1 MLQRLAIL
9 LGFRDSI
16 SFGLVLAILFFT
28 TPVDSTWAFAPDE
41 DLTARAAVLMD
52 AATGKILYQKEPDL
66 RLPPA
71 STTKV
76 MTAIL
81 TLESG
86 RSFQETLPV
95 SKEATRVPASK
106 LYLQPGQSLSIQELL
121 YGIMLASAN
130 DASMVL
136 AEGIAGSVE
145 RFAELMTKKAHDIG
159 ATNSNFTNPHGL
171 TAADHYSSARDL
183 AIIFRYAM
191 KNATFRE
198 IVQTKFSSVSTTAVV
213 RKKVVPRRISVR
225 NHNRL
230 LWNFDGALGGKTGY
244 THAAQKCFVGAVQR
258 NGTTLIV
265 AILGARD
272 QWGDTKHL
280 LEYGFDNFD
289 SLKAPSLPAGKAT
302 SSEQQVGVRGD
313 RLSAL
318 GAPPTEKDLA
328 QPTDGFILQVGSFR
342 ERARAEILLRQINE
356 KGFDAFVEQTH
367 SQTQRNRLPGA
378 PGSLPRISRGA
389 GNGSRDSQQKRPSG
403 HDPAGSG
410 GAIVA
415 RRSKLSPLDLDHHSI
430 FCHGQPCVQI
440 LGAREHVLAE
450 VGEHK
455 LLACQARQV

>member
-1 MLQRLAIL
+1 MLWRLATL
-9 LGFRDSI
+9 LGFRESI
-16 SFGLVLAILFFT
+16 LFGLVLAIVFST

-76 MTAIL
+76 ITAIL

-106 LYLQPGQSLSIQELL
+106 LYLRPGQSVSIQELL

-171 TAADHYSSARDL
+171 TAADHYSSAKDL

-280 LEYGFDNFD
+280 LEYGFDNFE

-318 GAPPTEKDLA
+318 GALRAADLA

-342 ERARAEILLRQINE
+342 ERARAELLSRQINE
-356 KGFDAFVEQTH
+356 KGFDAFVEQTLVKP
-367 SQTQRNRLPGA
+367 SETAYRVRLGPYRELVEAQETAQEILSKSGHRVMILPVHAA
-378 PGSLPRISRGA
+378 PSSRG
-389 GNGSRDSQQKRPSG
+389 DPS
-403 HDPAGSG
+403 
-410 GAIVA
+410 
-415 RRSKLSPLDLDHHSI
+415 
-430 FCHGQPCVQI
+430 
-440 LGAREHVLAE
+440 
-450 VGEHK
+450 
-455 LLACQARQV
+455 

>member
-1 MLQRLAIL
+1 VFLDDDFERISGPGIEHTFTSGRSATLRCRHLISNSLFLAI
-9 LGFRDSI
+9 
-16 SFGLVLAILFFT
+16 FFIA
-28 TPVDSTWAFAPDE
+28 TPVRALAFSPDE

-52 AATGKILYQKEPDL
+52 AATGKILYQKEADL

-71 STTKV
+71 STTKIV
-76 MTAIL
+76 TAIL

-86 RSFQETLPV
+86 RSLKESFTV

-106 LYLQPGQSLSIQELL
+106 LYLRPGQSLTIEELL

-130 DASMVL
+130 DAAVVL
-136 AEGIAGSVE
+136 AEGLAGSIE

-171 TAADHYSSARDL
+171 TAVDHYSTAKDL
-183 AIIFRYAM
+183 AVLFRYAM

-272 QWGDTKHL
+272 QWGDTKRL
-280 LEYGFDNFD
+280 LEYGFDNYD
-289 SLKAPSLPAGKAT
+289 TLRPPVVPAGKAT
-302 SSEQQVGVRGD
+302 SSEQQVGVRND
-313 RLSAL
+313 RISAVVI
-318 GAPPTEKDLA
+318 PPTEKTQAKLK
-328 QPTDGFILQVGSFR
+328 DGYILQVASFR
-342 ERARAEILLRQINE
+342 EKDRAESLSREINE
-356 KGFDAFVEQTH
+356 KGIDAFVEQT
-367 SQTQRNRLPGA
+367 SM
-378 PGSLPRISRGA
+378 SRGEVSYRVRVGPYPELTSA
-389 GNGSRDSQQKRPSG
+389 QETAQEILAKSG
-403 HDPAGSG
+403 HRVLILPFQAPRDESG
-410 GAIVA
+410 NP
-415 RRSKLSPLDLDHHSI
+415 S
-430 FCHGQPCVQI
+430 
-440 LGAREHVLAE
+440 
-450 VGEHK
+450 
-455 LLACQARQV
+455 